1 MTKPTPAKTSAK
13 TLRKNRGNNLILYWF
28 LGISFALIA
37 ITGIMVLPLL
47 ATEANS
53 SVIIRVPKNA
63 DRKTLSDSIT
73 KYLGEDYAEKV
84 DHLVAI
90 DSRNVSERFGAYRID
105 EGESPLSAAKRILRG
120 AQTPQTITIN
130 GVRDF
135 RSFIP
140 IIANRFS
147 FPADS
152 LIKLVESK
160 EFMSE
165 YGLEIFDEVPI
176 LFLNDSYEFY
186 WTDSPEHVVRK
197 IATNYRQF
205 WNKERLA
212 KCESLGV
219 TPKQL
224 SIIASIVDEETNML
238 SEKGAIGR
246 LYINRLHKGM
256 KLQADPTVRYSLGD
270 FTIHRITSEHLKV
283 NSPYNTYRI
292 KGLPPGPIRTTSAET
307 LDAILGSVP
316 NDYIYMCAKDDF
328 SGGHNFAITYEEHL
342 ENARRYRAAL
352 DAAGIK

>member
-1 MTKPTPAKTSAK
+1 M
-13 TLRKNRGNNLILYWF
+13 YWF

-37 ITGIMVLPLL
+37 IAGIMVLPLL

-63 DRKTLSDSIT
+63 DRNMLSDSIT
-73 KYLGEDYAEKV
+73 KYLGKDYAEKV
-84 DHLVAI
+84 DRLVTL
-90 DSRNVSERFGAYRID
+90 DSRKVSERFGAYLIN
-105 EGESPLSAAKRILRG
+105 EGDSPLSAAKKILRG

-140 IIANRFS
+140 RIAYRFS

-152 LIKLVESK
+152 LIKFMESK
-160 EFMSE
+160 EFLSE
-165 YGLEIFDEVPI
+165 YGLENFDEIPI

-186 WTDSPEHVVRK
+186 WTDSPEHIVRK
-197 IATNYRQF
+197 IAANYRQF
-205 WNKERLA
+205 WNKERIA

-224 SIIASIVDEETNML
+224 SIIASIVDEETNIL
-238 SEKGAIGR
+238 SEKGIVGR
-246 LYINRLHKGM
+246 LYINRLRKGM
-256 KLQADPTVRYSLGD
+256 KLQADPTVRYALGD
-270 FTIHRITSEHLKV
+270 FAIRRITSEHLKV

-292 KGLPPGPIRTTSAET
+292 NGLPPGPIRTTSAKT
-307 LDAILGSVP
+307 LDAILGSAP
-316 NDYIYMCAKDDF
+316 NDYIYMCAQEDF
-328 SGGHNFAITYEEHL
+328 SGGHNFAVTYEEHL